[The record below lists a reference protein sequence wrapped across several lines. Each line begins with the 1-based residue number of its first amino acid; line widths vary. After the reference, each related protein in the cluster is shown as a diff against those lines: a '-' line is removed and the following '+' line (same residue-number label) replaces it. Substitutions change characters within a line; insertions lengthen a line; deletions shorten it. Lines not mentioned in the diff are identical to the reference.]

1 MSLRALI
8 YKPKSFLMPSSFGSY
23 SPHGVKRHLSIN
35 ALPTLDV
42 TLCGS
47 DEGCLIEHWVD
58 AYNAAGN
65 SKRKMVVGGNW
76 KCNGDLK
83 SLTELVGGINQSVAA
98 NPDFYDKV
106 DVIVAPPML
115 HLAAVLTT
123 IDPKVKVAAQNW

>member
-1 MSLRALI
+1 
-8 YKPKSFLMPSSFGSY
+8 MPSSPRGI
-23 SPHGVKRHLSIN
+23 KRYLSVN
-35 ALPTLDV
+35 ATLPSLDV
-42 TLCGS
+42 AICGS

-58 AYNAAGN
+58 AYNASGN

-106 DVIVAPPML
+106 GFITPS
-115 HLAAVLTT
+115 
-123 IDPKVKVAAQNW
+123 